1 MEILL
6 KSIVFSTSYLNET
19 VSKSD
24 VFDSRFFEIGYPLAY
39 LPLQTPYPRCFASA
53 EKSRPIGCRDIMLP
67 GARRGRLK
75 IEQANH
81 RADFAPHKLS
91 RRGRAIL
98 LAKRRHDDSRRRLC
112 SWIMTVQWRCNTLVI
127 ALWYPSRPPIH
138 SIYAGVSFDIIL
150 HFWHRTTVEIYDRT
164 CLEVEEIP
172 WDQDRYLRYVM
183 SNSLLFVFEDDW
195 EPCFI
200 VTREDKREKGRRVS
214 PCPFRRWETVFE
226 LCKL

>member
-1 MEILL
+1 
-6 KSIVFSTSYLNET
+6 
-19 VSKSD
+19 
-24 VFDSRFFEIGYPLAY
+24 
-39 LPLQTPYPRCFASA
+39 
-53 EKSRPIGCRDIMLP
+53 MLP

-98 LAKRRHDDSRRRLC
+98 LAATRRLQAMPLLMNYDC
-112 SWIMTVQWRCNTLVI
+112 AVTLQHVGDRRI

-150 HFWHRTTVEIYDRT
+150 HFWHRTTVEMYDRT
-164 CLEVEEIP
+164 CLEVEEIS